1 MVNIVVLGNCSGLSA
16 IHNTT
21 SYVIETDVTKILLD
35 TGPGLVQQLKRAD
48 IPASEIGLVI
58 VTHCHCDHTL
68 EFPYFLFSNLID
80 RTLGK
85 TGPEK
90 IPVIALGPVF
100 KGLMDMVAF
109 TCPPGKFPFDI
120 YNWEASA
127 SQYSSFDFQGIE
139 VTTIPVTHSVPNIGV
154 RFKIGPTRI
163 VFSSDTVYNKSL
175 VELAKGCDVL
185 VHEAFAP
192 SSMGEFA
199 SQAGHAT
206 AEEAG
211 KAARDA
217 GAKMLILSHMLPIF
231 IEQADIL
238 ISEAGQH
245 FSGKIIVP
253 SELDTINI
261 S

>member
-1 MVNIVVLGNCSGLSA
+1 MVNIMVLGNCSGLSA
-16 IHNTT
+16 NHQTT
-21 SYVIETDVTKILLD
+21 SYVIETDATKILLD
-35 TGPGLVQQLKRAD
+35 TGPGVVRQLKRAN

-90 IPVIALGPVF
+90 IPVIALSQVF
-100 KGLMDMVAF
+100 QGLMDMVAF

-120 YNWEASA
+120 VNWEASE
-127 SQYSSFDFQGIE
+127 SQFSSFHFQGIE
-139 VTTIPVTHSVPNIGV
+139 VTTTPVTHSVPNIGV
-154 RFKIGPTRI
+154 RFKIGPTSI
-163 VFSSDTVYNKSL
+163 VFSSDTVYNESL
-175 VELAKGCDVL
+175 VELARDCDVL

-192 SSMGEFA
+192 SSMGEFSA
-199 SQAGHAT
+199 KSGHST

-217 GAKMLILSHMLPIF
+217 RAKMLILSHMLPIF
-231 IEQADIL
+231 IEQADLL
-238 ISEAGQH
+238 ISEAGKH
-245 FSGKIIVP
+245 FGGKIIMP
-253 SELDTINI
+253 SELDKIRI